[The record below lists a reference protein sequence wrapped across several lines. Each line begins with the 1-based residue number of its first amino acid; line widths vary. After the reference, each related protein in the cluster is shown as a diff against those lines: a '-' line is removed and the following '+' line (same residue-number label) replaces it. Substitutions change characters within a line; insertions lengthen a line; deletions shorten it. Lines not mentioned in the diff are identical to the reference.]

1 MTREGLPGARPA
13 GPGPSGSRC
22 PDAWRSPQPR
32 ARPRVLASPT
42 AVAGNGRFSAD
53 GRRADVWPR
62 VTVRER
68 GREPGGWLWRPH
80 APARTRGPS
89 ERCLGAPA
97 NTRCRVTGGGAPSV
111 AGVRRGGGAL
121 HRPVAVPGATQALA
135 RSGQWPQWTVAAFGP
150 VTSYWIGLQRARA
163 GPAGRGGASPPVGG
177 TVPLRRLVPGGVVPG
192 RPSCRAGV
200 PSLRARLGV
209 GCARPC
215 PWEGGS

>member
-42 AVAGNGRFSAD
+42 AVAGSGRFSAD

-97 NTRCRVTGGGAPSV
+97 HTRCRGDR
-111 AGVRRGGGAL
+111 RRGPQRGRGAERRR
-121 HRPVAVPGATQALA
+121 HTAQACGCPRCHA
-135 RSGQWPQWTVAAFGP
+135 GFGPQWTVATVDSGRLWPCNLLLDRLAEGP
-150 VTSYWIGLQRARA
+150 CGPSRPGWRVAPRGWHCAPPPARSRRHGA
-163 GPAGRGGASPPVGG
+163 WAPELRGRGTQPPGPPRGGLRSALSVGRG
-177 TVPLRRLVPGGVVPG
+177 L
-192 RPSCRAGV
+192 
-200 PSLRARLGV
+200 
-209 GCARPC
+209 
-215 PWEGGS
+215 